1 MKSTW
6 SPEHG
11 ALVKSSYAST
21 PFDDLPFFGGRKIK
35 ETGNSEIASLLID
48 AGIPGA
54 STITTVGR
62 KISNSMTRTWKRSPR
77 RRLTRPW
84 LISWG
89 CPREH

>member
-11 ALVKSSYAST
+11 SLVKSSYAST

-54 STITTVGR
+54 SHNNGR
-62 KISNSMTRTWKRSPR
+62 QKNLELYDAHLETFRKKAADKAVADFLGLSS
-77 RRLTRPW
+77 
-84 LISWG
+84 
-89 CPREH
+89 